1 MHFNEHQHSFGP
13 ERRVNRRRSNSLSP
27 IRHLRW
33 CRRHRSAQFESTFL
47 RSLRSLSVTR
57 FHRYYGRS
65 DSCLLRLFGTWS
77 MNSGSFSEQVS
88 LIHSRGLPDHS
99 VSKHLAPTVVA
110 LSRYPSALSLPRFI
124 GVRFHHRATGSSGIP
139 GRIEFV
145 ILRTGRSP
153 PAASHPA
160 SWRRSGIRLQAG
172 ERMPEE
178 DLHLSDLARSQAHSP
193 GVHA

>member
-1 MHFNEHQHSFGP
+1 MN
-13 ERRVNRRRSNSLSP
+13 
-27 IRHLRW
+27 
-33 CRRHRSAQFESTFL
+33 T
-47 RSLRSLSVTR
+47 
-57 FHRYYGRS
+57 
-65 DSCLLRLFGTWS
+65 LLP
-77 MNSGSFSEQVS
+77 GSQVS
-88 LIHSRGLPDHS
+88 LIHARGLPDHS
-99 VSKHLAPTVVA
+99 VSKHLAPAIVA

-139 GRIEFV
+139 GRSEFV

-160 SWRRSGIRLQAG
+160 SWRRSCIQFQAG

-193 GVHA
+193 GVHAWV